1 MDAPLFWSDGE
12 VREMYFYE
20 IHEGDDELGTA
31 VLLAHERAFSPADFF
46 SLVKKARAL
55 LVDAFEE
62 GTLSEAIANELERSS
77 GFIHVTDDKLLA
89 AVNVGETEADT
100 FLVTA
105 DDATRTVYVRREKPD
120 N

>member
-1 MDAPLFWSDGE
+1 
-12 VREMYFYE
+12 MYFYE

-31 VLLAHERAFSPADFF
+31 VLLAHERAFTPEEFF
-46 SLVKKARAL
+46 TLVKKARTL
-55 LVDAFEE
+55 LVDSYEE
-62 GTLSEAIANELERSS
+62 DSLSEAIANELERSG

-89 AVNVGETEADT
+89 AVNVDETEEGT

-105 DDATRTVYVRREKPD
+105 DEARRTVFVRGDTERE

>member
-1 MDAPLFWSDGE
+1 
-12 VREMYFYE
+12 MYFYE

-31 VLLAHERAFSPADFF
+31 VLLAHERAFTPEEFF
-46 SLVKKARAL
+46 TLVKKARML
-55 LVDAFEE
+55 LVDSYEE
-62 GTLSEAIANELERSS
+62 DSLSEAIANELERSS

-89 AVNVGETEADT
+89 AVNVDETEEGT

-105 DDATRTVYVRREKPD
+105 DEATRTVFVRGDTERE